1 MNEKKEMSIQLNW
14 LIFSRYEN
22 INRKV
27 NLRLFDSHR
36 LKNHLKVVTW
46 NLKNSDGKDYWME
59 EDFDIVNLNHY
70 QSF

>member
-14 LIFSRYEN
+14 SIFSRYEN
-22 INRKV
+22 INRKI
-27 NLRLFDSHR
+27 NLCLFDSHR

-59 EDFDIVNLNHY
+59 EDFDIVNLNHLN
-70 QSF
+70 

>member
-14 LIFSRYEN
+14 SIFSRYEN

-27 NLRLFDSHR
+27 NLRLLDSHR
-36 LKNHLKVVTW
+36 LKNHLKVVTS

-70 QSF
+70 